1 MWATGI
7 LLFEMLALR
16 VPFEARSLHEL
27 TKKIIKSHTPRI
39 PAEYQ
44 VSVPEDGAPRD
55 RFWEKAPA
63 KKDAA
68 RRNS

>member
-1 MWATGI
+1 MTFLFASAFATIADMWATGI

-27 TKKIIKSHTPRI
+27 TKKIIKSPTPRI

-44 VSVPEDGAPRD
+44 V
-55 RFWEKAPA
+55 
-63 KKDAA
+63 
-68 RRNS
+68 RRPHALCIVQIN

>member
-27 TKKIIKSHTPRI
+27 TKKIIKSPAPRI

-44 VSVPEDGAPRD
+44 VSSRTYRASVAIIVQID
-55 RFWEKAPA
+55 
-63 KKDAA
+63 
-68 RRNS
+68 